1 MKLKES
7 ERKVICDYLL
17 ERKVDHETIHRVC
30 LIISGIIE
38 GYKEESLK
46 SREEQYRL
54 QRILDSVVSNDYE
67 TFSYYKS
74 NG

>member
-1 MKLKES
+1 MKEP
-7 ERKVICDYLL
+7 ERKVVCEYLL
-17 ERKVDHETIHRVC
+17 ERKVDYETIHRVC

-38 GYKEESLK
+38 VYKEESLK
-46 SREEQYRL
+46 SLEEKYRL
-54 QRILDSVVSNDYE
+54 QKALDLKVNSDDYE